1 MTVISVYVGENEYKK
16 LAIDVIYLLARI
28 YTNSEFNDN
37 AAAQQ
42 KPSLKVSGNRLT
54 RMNQK
59 LVLEA
64 RQTKLDCKGPS
75 INDVTHFRGR
85 FRWDNIG

>member
-1 MTVISVYVGENEYKK
+1 MTKSHVYVG

-59 LVLEA
+59 LVLET
-64 RQTKLDCKGPS
+64 RQTKLACKGA
-75 INDVTHFRGR
+75 VHK
-85 FRWDNIG
+85 